1 MKVFVTGAA
10 GYVASHVIVELV
22 ANGVEV
28 LGVDNFSNA
37 HPSAVD
43 RLTSLTGEKFDFEVL
58 DLRDRSK
65 VKKAVIDRGIDA
77 VLHFAGLKS
86 VSDSVAVPLNYYEN
100 NVAGSVNLLLAM
112 EAAGIFKFVFSSSA
126 TVYGEPSELPLHEA
140 SPVNPALNPYG
151 QTKLQIELMLRELA
165 KSNKDWSIAA
175 LRYFNPIGAH
185 PSGMIGENPRDIPNN
200 LMPYMLDV
208 AVGERTS
215 LSIYGADYDT
225 IDGTGVRDYIHIMDL
240 ASGHIAALHA
250 LFKKN
255 GVHTYNLGT
264 GEGTSVL
271 QLLRTFESSTGRT
284 IPFTVAP
291 RRPGDVASCYADAN
305 KAFRELDWNAKHTIE
320 EMCCDALR
328 WRESVSRFN
337 EFGR

>member
-10 GYVASHVIVELV
+10 GYVASHVIVELA
-22 ANGVEV
+22 ANGIEV

-43 RLTSLTGEKFDFEVL
+43 RLTSLAGEKFDFEVL

-86 VSDSVAVPLNYYEN
+86 VSDSIAAPLNYYEN

-140 SPVNPALNPYG
+140 SPVNPISNPYG
-151 QTKLQIELMLRELA
+151 QTKLQIELMLRALA
-165 KSNKDWSIAA
+165 KSSKDWSIAA

-208 AVGERTS
+208 AVGERAS
-215 LSIYGADYDT
+215 LSIYGADYGT
-225 IDGTGVRDYIHIMDL
+225 VDGTGVRDYIHIMDL

-250 LFKKN
+250 LFKNN
-255 GVHTYNLGT
+255 GMHIYNLGT

-271 QLLRTFESSTGRT
+271 QLLRTFESSTGRR

-305 KAFRELDWNAKHTIE
+305 KAFRELEWKATHTIE

-328 WRESVSRFN
+328 WRESVSRFS